1 MNGISL
7 FHGSD
12 LIIEHPTPEGGKVHN
27 DFGQGFYCTT
37 ELELA
42 REWACSGKNAAFVN
56 HYSLE
61 PSSALSVCRLN
72 SPEYHLLNWLALLL
86 KNRRFEVREAAP
98 LAIRE
103 YILSEF
109 LPDLSGYDIIVGY
122 RADDSYFSIASA
134 FLKGSISLEE
144 LGEALRLGKLGEQYF
159 LQSRR
164 AFEALIFISFQRVD
178 EGIYYSRR
186 MKRDARAREA
196 FRQINAK
203 DKDWTEGVFALDI
216 VRGKWKND
224 DERLR

>member
-1 MNGISL
+1 MNGIRL

-12 LIIEHPTPEGGKVHN
+12 HIIEHPTPEGGKVHN

-61 PSSALSVCRLN
+61 PSAALSVCRLN

-122 RADDSYFSIASA
+122 RADDSYFSLASA

-196 FRQINAK
+196 FRQMNAK

>member
-1 MNGISL
+1 M
-7 FHGSD
+7 
-12 LIIEHPTPEGGKVHN
+12 
-27 DFGQGFYCTT
+27 
-37 ELELA
+37 
-42 REWACSGKNAAFVN
+42 
-56 HYSLE
+56 
-61 PSSALSVCRLN
+61 
-72 SPEYHLLNWLALLL
+72 LNWLALLL

-122 RADDSYFSIASA
+122 RADDSYFSLASA

-196 FRQINAK
+196 FRQMNAK